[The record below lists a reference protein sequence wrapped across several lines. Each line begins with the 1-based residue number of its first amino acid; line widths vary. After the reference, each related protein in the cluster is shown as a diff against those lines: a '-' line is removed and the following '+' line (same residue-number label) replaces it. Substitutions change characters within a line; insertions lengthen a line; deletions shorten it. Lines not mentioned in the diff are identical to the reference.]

1 MWQGDVPEA
10 VRTDLPRYPLMSA
23 TLISR
28 LAGGKERQAHGLRAV
43 QLADALRR
51 AFDSA
56 STVGSSMILVD
67 ALDEAAAGPCVAHG
81 CVWLPISR

>member
-28 LAGGKERQAHGLRAV
+28 LAGAKERQA
-43 QLADALRR
+43 
-51 AFDSA
+51 
-56 STVGSSMILVD
+56 
-67 ALDEAAAGPCVAHG
+67 
-81 CVWLPISR
+81 